1 MNVQDQLELNALFEE
16 LAPMGKK
23 KVAVFLGRFSPPTA
37 GHYAMINKV
46 KAFIRKNKNLGLESA
61 PAVVI
66 IGGSKSDS
74 DKKKNPLT
82 PQERQLFMSAS
93 GKADG
98 VTFFNAPNAFAAFS
112 ALREKGLEPI
122 AIAAGTDRIDD
133 YLRLLNQYF
142 KNGEKPIKHFAIRL
156 ARESDAIETKA
167 ADKQKSMDEVLKN
180 LKSSG
185 DDADTGVISGSLAR
199 RAVELG
205 YQPEF
210 AKIVGL
216 EHNPTLAKKMYA
228 KIAKAMKD

>member
-1 MNVQDQLELNALFEE
+1 MNQLFEE

-61 PAVVI
+61 PAVII

-98 VTFFNAPNAFAAFS
+98 VSFFVAPNAFAAFS
-112 ALREKGLEPI
+112 ALREKGFEPI

-142 KNGEKPIKHFAIRL
+142 KTPDEKAIKHYAIRL
-156 ARESDAIETKA
+156 ERDEDAIETKA
-167 ADKQKSMDEVLKN
+167 KDKQKSMDEVLKR
-180 LKSSG
+180 LHGG
-185 DDADTGVISGSLAR
+185 DEADIGTISGSLAR

-205 YQPEF
+205 YEPEF

-216 EHNPTLAKKMYA
+216 EHNPTLAKKMFA
-228 KIAKAMKD
+228 KIAKAIKD